1 MIRKL
6 EKINMTKAIYHYN
19 EFGEKVFGITRK
31 MSGDSTGLRG
41 DCSDLIGDCS
51 GLVGDCSMLIGDCT
65 GLVGDC
71 SMLIGDC
78 TGISGDL
85 DMCNITN
92 DERDAG
98 VNIADLIFK
107 SEEEK

>member
-6 EKINMTKAIYHYN
+6 EKISMTKAIYHYN

-41 DCSDLIGDCS
+41 DCSDLIGDC
-51 GLVGDCSMLIGDCT
+51 T

-85 DMCNITN
+85 DMCDIT
-92 DERDAG
+92 DEERASG
-98 VNIADLIFK
+98 VNIADLILK
-107 SEEEK
+107 MEE